1 MQIMISN
8 FYAVNFDTL
17 MAETYPSIFRFALRL
32 SRNEETARDL
42 CQETFIRAHRS
53 QTWQELD
60 RNPLPWLNKI
70 VRNCF
75 LDHKRMLSRRPQVTS
90 YDLEGHDGMQADFV
104 DHQDNP
110 EQALLRQQISIE
122 IRLAIRS
129 MPRINQELIKL
140 SLIERVPYAEMAI
153 IYSCSVPTMRSRVH
167 RAVANLRKKLKEM
180 EPDMFSDS
188 TIGLVE
194 NSPHSKIRGSK

>member
-1 MQIMISN
+1 
-8 FYAVNFDTL
+8 

-53 QTWQELD
+53 QTWRELD

-75 LDHKRMLSRRPQVTS
+75 LDYKRMLSRRPIVTS
-90 YDLEGHDGMQADFV
+90 FDFNDQDGRQADFV
-104 DHQDNP
+104 DHRDNP
-110 EQALLRQQISIE
+110 EQALLREQISLE
-122 IRLAIRS
+122 IQQAIRS

-167 RAVANLRKKLKEM
+167 RAVGNLRKKLKEM

-188 TIGLVE
+188 TNGLVE
-194 NSPHSKIRGSK
+194 NSPLSKVRGLE

>member
-1 MQIMISN
+1 
-8 FYAVNFDTL
+8 
-17 MAETYPSIFRFALRL
+17 
-32 SRNEETARDL
+32 
-42 CQETFIRAHRS
+42 
-53 QTWQELD
+53 
-60 RNPLPWLNKI
+60 
-70 VRNCF
+70 
-75 LDHKRMLSRRPQVTS
+75 
-90 YDLEGHDGMQADFV
+90 MQADFV

>member
-53 QTWQELD
+53 QTWRELD

-75 LDHKRMLSRRPQVTS
+75 LDYKRMLSRRPIVTS
-90 YDLEGHDGMQADFV
+90 FDFNDQDGRQADFV
-104 DHQDNP
+104 DHRDNP
-110 EQALLRQQISIE
+110 EQALLREQISLE
-122 IRLAIRS
+122 IQQAIRS

-167 RAVANLRKKLKEM
+167 RAVGNLRKKLKEM

-188 TIGLVE
+188 TNGLVE
-194 NSPHSKIRGSK
+194 NSPLSKVRGLE